1 MFGVDDAAAAAI
13 IQAGASVL
21 SAGGQVYAQGRMNK
35 KTRKWN
41 EKMYGIQKADTL
53 ENWNRQNAYNSPEQ
67 QMTRLRQAGL
77 NPNLVYGKGAD
88 NTASSIQNTQPQSWN
103 PQAPKIDLS
112 GAANSMTTYYDTKI
126 KQANLDNVAQTIAT
140 MKAEENLK
148 KITAL
153 NVAAQT
159 DRTQYDLN
167 FNKEM
172 KDTIV
177 QEMMLKNKTMETQI
191 QVTLGKFE
199 IEKLA
204 SSDNHAKTL
213 QEIAESKQRVLS
225 QQLQNAMLPLQKR
238 KIEQE
243 IDSLKMIITN
253 NDLDRQMKHIEL
265 DLYKRGIQKNDP
277 AWWRGIWNGLM
288 GNQDQTEAENAQWK
302 KTTYGGRDGFDASGN
317 KQNLFNK
324 MNNPNYYRP

>member
-204 SSDNHAKTL
+204 SSDNHTKTL

-243 IDSLKMIITN
+243 IESLKMIITN

>member
-1 MFGVDDAAAAAI
+1 MFGVDDAAAAAV

-21 SAGGQVYAQGRMNK
+21 SAGGQVYAQGRMNR

-41 EKMYGIQKADTL
+41 EKMYGIQKADTIA
-53 ENWNRQNAYNSPEQ
+53 NWHRQNAYNSPEQ

-77 NPNLVYGKGAD
+77 NPHLVYGKGAD

-112 GAANSMTTYYDTKI
+112 GVGNSMSTYYDTKM

-159 DRTQYDLN
+159 DRTTYDLN

-191 QVTLGKFE
+191 QVTLGKFDL
-199 IEKLA
+199 EKLA
-204 SSDNHAKTL
+204 SADNHKKAL
-213 QEIAESKQRVLS
+213 QEIAESKARVLT
-225 QQLQNAMLPLQKR
+225 QQLQNSLLPLQKR

-243 IDSLKMIITN
+243 IDSLKMIIN
-253 NDLDRQMKHIEL
+253 NADLDRQMKHIEL

-288 GNQDQTEAENAQWK
+288 GNQDETNAQNAQWK
-302 KTTYGGRDGFDASGN
+302 RTTYGGREGFDADGN
-317 KQNLFNK
+317 KESQFSRMMK
-324 MNNPNYYRP
+324 PNFYTK

>member
-1 MFGVDDAAAAAI
+1 MFGVDDAAAAAA

-21 SAGGQVYAQGRMNK
+21 SAGGQIYAQGRMNRR
-35 KTRKWN
+35 TRKWN
-41 EKMYGIQKADTL
+41 EKMYGIQRADTL

-67 QMTRLRQAGL
+67 MMTRFRQAGL
-77 NPNLVYGKGAD
+77 NPHLVYGKGAD
-88 NTASSIQNTQPQSWN
+88 TTASSIQNTQPQSWN

-112 GAANSMTTYYDTKI
+112 GVGNSMATYYDTKI

-140 MKAEENLK
+140 MRAEENLK

-159 DRTQYDLN
+159 DRTTYDLN

-177 QEMMLKNKTMETQI
+177 QEMMLKNKTMETNI
-191 QVTLGKFE
+191 QVTLGKFDL
-199 IEKLA
+199 EKLA
-204 SSDNHAKTL
+204 SSDNHKKAL

-225 QQLQNAMLPLQKR
+225 QQLQNSMLPLQKR

-243 IDSLKMIITN
+243 IESLKMITTN

-277 AWWRGIWNGLM
+277 AWWRGLWNGLM
-288 GNQDQTEAENAQWK
+288 GNQDETEAQNREWK